1 MMLHAIMNK
10 ILVLCLLTFLPAL
23 LFGKVNVVVSILP
36 QKTFVKKIAGDL
48 VDVTVMVAPGSSP
61 ATYEPKPSQM
71 KKITKAQIYFS
82 IGVPF
87 EKAWLPRF
95 KAQNPNML
103 LYDTSKGIKKLPMQ
117 EHHHNHHQHSSSTLD
132 PHIWLSPTLVKIQAK
147 NIADALKKID
157 PNHKTD
163 YENNFN
169 KFEQEIDE
177 LNRRLLK
184 ILKPCQGKAMMVFH
198 PSWGYFAKEYSL
210 EQIPIEVEGKELKS
224 KELVKIIHEAK
235 EEGVKIV
242 FVQPQFSKR
251 TAKVIA
257 TLIGAKIV
265 EADPVATNWAENL
278 IQIAKNI
285 CKANR

>member
-1 MMLHAIMNK
+1 MNRV
-10 ILVLCLLTFLPAL
+10 LVLCFLTFVPAL

-48 VDVTVMVAPGSSP
+48 VDVTVMVSPGASP
-61 ATYEPKPSQM
+61 AVYEPKPSQM

-157 PNHKTD
+157 PKHKTV
-163 YENNFN
+163 YENNLK

-177 LNRRLLK
+177 LDVRLVK

-198 PSWGYFAKEYSL
+198 PSWGYFAKDYGL
-210 EQIPIEVEGKELKS
+210 EQIPIEVEGKEPKS
-224 KELVKIIHEAK
+224 KELVNIIHEAK

-257 TLIGAKIV
+257 DSIGAKIV

>member
-1 MMLHAIMNK
+1 MSR
-10 ILVLCLLTFLPAL
+10 ILILCFLTFFPVL
-23 LFGKVNVVVSILP
+23 LFGKVDVVVSILP
-36 QKTFVKKIAGDL
+36 QKTFVEKVAGDL
-48 VDVTVMVAPGSSP
+48 VDVTVMVAPGASP
-61 ATYEPKPSQM
+61 AVYEPKPSQM

-95 KAQNPNML
+95 KAQNPSML
-103 LYDTSKGIKKLPMQ
+103 LFDTAKGIKKLSMQ
-117 EHHHNHHQHSSSTLD
+117 EHHHNHHHHSSSTLD
-132 PHIWLSPTLVKIQAK
+132 PHIWLSPSLVKIQAK

-157 PNHKTD
+157 PNHKTV
-163 YENNFN
+163 YENNLN

-177 LNRRLLK
+177 LNRRLFK

-198 PSWGYFAKEYSL
+198 PSWGYFAKEYGL
-210 EQIPIEVEGKELKS
+210 EQIPIEVEGKEPKS

-235 EEGVKIV
+235 EEGVKTV

-257 TLIGAKIV
+257 DSIGAEIV
-265 EADPVATNWAENL
+265 EADPVAPNWAENL

-285 CKANR
+285 CKADR

>member
-1 MMLHAIMNK
+1 MNR
-10 ILVLCLLTFLPAL
+10 ILLLCLLTFLPAL
-23 LFGKVNVVVSILP
+23 LFGKVDVVVSILP

-48 VDVTVMVAPGSSP
+48 VDVTVMVAPGASP
-61 ATYEPKPSQM
+61 AVYEPKPSQM

-87 EKAWLPRF
+87 EKAWLSRF

-117 EHHHNHHQHSSSTLD
+117 EHHHSHHHHSSSILD

-157 PNHKTD
+157 PKHKTV
-163 YENNFN
+163 YENNLN
-169 KFEQEIDE
+169 KFEQEINE
-177 LNRRLLK
+177 LNRRLSK

-198 PSWGYFAKEYSL
+198 PSWGYFAKEYGL
-210 EQIPIEVEGKELKS
+210 KQIPVEVEGKEPKS

-235 EEGVKIV
+235 EEGVKTV

-257 TLIGAKIV
+257 TSIGAKIV
-265 EADPVATNWAENL
+265 EADPVAPNWAENL

>member
-1 MMLHAIMNK
+1 MNR

-23 LFGKVNVVVSILP
+23 LFGKVDVVVSILP

-103 LYDTSKGIKKLPMQ
+103 LYDTAKGIKKLPMQ
-117 EHHHNHHQHSSSTLD
+117 EHNHSHHHHSSSTLD
-132 PHIWLSPTLVKIQAK
+132 PHVWLSPTLVKIQAK

-157 PNHKTD
+157 PKHKTV
-163 YENNFN
+163 YENNLN

-177 LNRRLLK
+177 LDGKLLK

-198 PSWGYFAKEYSL
+198 PSWGYFAKEYGL
-210 EQIPIEVEGKELKS
+210 EQIPVEVEGKEPKS
-224 KELVKIIHEAK
+224 KELVNIIHEAK
-235 EEGVKIV
+235 EEGVKTV

-257 TLIGAKIV
+257 DSIGANIV
-265 EADPVATNWAENL
+265 EADPVAPNWAENL

>member
-1 MMLHAIMNK
+1 MNRV
-10 ILVLCLLTFLPAL
+10 LVLCFLTFLPAL
-23 LFGKVNVVVSILP
+23 LFAKVDVVVSILP
-36 QKTFVKKIAGDL
+36 QKTFVEKVAGDL
-48 VDVTVMVAPGSSP
+48 VDVTVMVVPGASP
-61 ATYEPKPSQM
+61 AVYEPKPSQM

-95 KAQNPNML
+95 KAQNPSIKII
-103 LYDTSKGIKKLPMQ
+103 DTAKGVKKLPMQ
-117 EHHHNHHQHSSSTLD
+117 KHHHEANAHLSSSLD
-132 PHIWLSPTLVKIQAK
+132 PHIWLSPSLVKIQAK

-157 PNHKTD
+157 PKHKTV
-163 YENNFN
+163 YENNLN

-184 ILKPCQGKAMMVFH
+184 ILKSCQGKAMMVFH
-198 PSWGYFAKEYSL
+198 PSWGYFAKEYGL
-210 EQIPIEVEGKELKS
+210 EQIPVEVEGKEPKS
-224 KELVKIIHEAK
+224 KELINIIHTAK
-235 EEGVKIV
+235 EEGVKTV

-257 TLIGAKIV
+257 TSISANIV
-265 EADPVATNWAENL
+265 EADPVAPNWAENL

>member
-1 MMLHAIMNK
+1 MNR
-10 ILVLCLLTFLPAL
+10 ILLLCLLTFLPVL
-23 LFGKVNVVVSILP
+23 LFGKVDVVVSILP

-48 VDVTVMVAPGSSP
+48 VDVTVMVAPGASP
-61 ATYEPKPSQM
+61 AVYEPKPSQM

-87 EKAWLPRF
+87 EKAWLSRF

-117 EHHHNHHQHSSSTLD
+117 EHHHGHHYHSSSILD

-157 PNHKTD
+157 PKHKTV
-163 YENNFN
+163 YENNLN
-169 KFEQEIDE
+169 KFKKEIDE
-177 LNRRLLK
+177 LNRRLSK

-198 PSWGYFAKEYSL
+198 PSWGYFAKEYGL
-210 EQIPIEVEGKELKS
+210 KQIPVEVEGKEPKS

-235 EEGVKIV
+235 EEGVKTV

-257 TLIGAKIV
+257 TSIGAKIV
-265 EADPVATNWAENL
+265 EADPVAPNWAENL

>member
-1 MMLHAIMNK
+1 MNR
-10 ILVLCLLTFLPAL
+10 ILVLCLLTFLPSL
-23 LFGKVNVVVSILP
+23 LFSKVNVVVSILP

-48 VDVTVMVAPGSSP
+48 ADVTVMVSPGASP

-95 KAQNPNML
+95 KDQNQNIKII
-103 LYDTSKGIKKLPMQ
+103 DTAEGIKKLPMQ
-117 EHHHNHHQHSSSTLD
+117 EHHHEANNHSSSTLD
-132 PHIWLSPTLVKIQAK
+132 PHIWLSPSLVKIQAK

-157 PNHKTD
+157 PNHKTV
-163 YENNFN
+163 YENNLK

-184 ILKPCQGKAMMVFH
+184 ILKPCKGKAMMVFH
-198 PSWGYFAKEYSL
+198 PSWGYFAKDYGL
-210 EQIPIEVEGKELKS
+210 EQIPIEVEGKEPKS
-224 KELVKIIHEAK
+224 KELVNIIHEAK
-235 EEGVKIV
+235 EEGVKIL

-257 TLIGAKIV
+257 TSIGAKIV
-265 EADPVATNWAENL
+265 EADPVALNWAENL

>member
-1 MMLHAIMNK
+1 MNR
-10 ILVLCLLTFLPAL
+10 ILLLCLLTFLPTL
-23 LFGKVNVVVSILP
+23 LFGKVDVVVSILP

-48 VDVTVMVAPGSSP
+48 VDVTVMVAPGASP
-61 ATYEPKPSQM
+61 AVYEPKPSQM

-87 EKAWLPRF
+87 EKAWLSRF

-117 EHHHNHHQHSSSTLD
+117 EHHHSHHHHSSSILD

-157 PNHKTD
+157 PKHKTV
-163 YENNFN
+163 YENNLN
-169 KFEQEIDE
+169 KFEQEINE
-177 LNRRLLK
+177 LNRRLSK

-198 PSWGYFAKEYSL
+198 PSWGYFAKEYGL
-210 EQIPIEVEGKELKS
+210 KQIPVEVEGKEPKS

-235 EEGVKIV
+235 EEGVKTV

-257 TLIGAKIV
+257 TSIGAKIV
-265 EADPVATNWAENL
+265 EADPVAPNWAENL

>member
-1 MMLHAIMNK
+1 MNR
-10 ILVLCLLTFLPAL
+10 ILLLCLLTFLPTL
-23 LFGKVNVVVSILP
+23 LFGKVDVVVSILP

-48 VDVTVMVAPGSSP
+48 VDVTVMVAPGASP
-61 ATYEPKPSQM
+61 AVYEPKPSQM

-87 EKAWLPRF
+87 EKAWLSRF

-117 EHHHNHHQHSSSTLD
+117 EHHHGHHHHSSSILD

-157 PNHKTD
+157 PKHKTV
-163 YENNFN
+163 YENNLNRF
-169 KFEQEIDE
+169 KKEIDE
-177 LNRRLLK
+177 LNRRLSK

-198 PSWGYFAKEYSL
+198 PSWGYFAKEYGL
-210 EQIPIEVEGKELKS
+210 KQIPVEVEGKEPKS

-235 EEGVKIV
+235 EEGVKTV

-257 TLIGAKIV
+257 TSIGAKIV
-265 EADPVATNWAENL
+265 EADPVAPNWAENL

>member
-1 MMLHAIMNK
+1 MNR
-10 ILVLCLLTFLPAL
+10 ILVLCLLTFLPSL
-23 LFGKVNVVVSILP
+23 LFSKVNIVVSILP

-48 VDVTVMVAPGSSP
+48 ADVTVMVSPGSSP

-95 KAQNPNML
+95 KDQNQNINII
-103 LYDTSKGIKKLPMQ
+103 DAAEGIKKLPMQ

-132 PHIWLSPTLVKIQAK
+132 PHIWLSPSLVKIQAR

-157 PNHKTD
+157 PNHKTV
-163 YENNFN
+163 YENNLN

-177 LNRRLLK
+177 LNRRLVK

-198 PSWGYFAKEYSL
+198 PSWGYFAKEYGL
-210 EQIPIEVEGKELKS
+210 EQIPIEVEGKEPKS
-224 KELVKIIHEAK
+224 KELVNIIHEAK
-235 EEGVKIV
+235 EDGVKIL

-257 TLIGAKIV
+257 TSIGAKIV
-265 EADPVATNWAENL
+265 EADPVAPNWAENL

>member
-1 MMLHAIMNK
+1 MNR
-10 ILVLCLLTFLPAL
+10 ILLLCLLTFLPTL
-23 LFGKVNVVVSILP
+23 LFGKVDVVVSILP

-48 VDVTVMVAPGSSP
+48 VDVTVMVAPGASP
-61 ATYEPKPSQM
+61 AVYEPKPSQM

-87 EKAWLPRF
+87 EKAWLSRF

-117 EHHHNHHQHSSSTLD
+117 EHHHGHHHHSSSILD

-157 PNHKTD
+157 PKHKTV
-163 YENNFN
+163 YENNLNRF
-169 KFEQEIDE
+169 KKEIDE
-177 LNRRLLK
+177 LNRRLSK

-198 PSWGYFAKEYSL
+198 PSWGYFAKEYGL
-210 EQIPIEVEGKELKS
+210 KQIPVEVEGKEPKS

-235 EEGVKIV
+235 EEGVKTV

-251 TAKVIA
+251 TVKVIA
-257 TLIGAKIV
+257 TSIGAKIV
-265 EADPVATNWAENL
+265 EADPVAPNWAENL

>member
-1 MMLHAIMNK
+1 MNR
-10 ILVLCLLTFLPAL
+10 ILVLCLLTFLPSL
-23 LFGKVNVVVSILP
+23 LFSKVNVVVSILP

-48 VDVTVMVAPGSSP
+48 ADVTVMVSPGASP

-95 KAQNPNML
+95 KDQNQNINII
-103 LYDTSKGIKKLPMQ
+103 DTAEGIKKLPMQ
-117 EHHHNHHQHSSSTLD
+117 EHHHEANNHSSSTLD
-132 PHIWLSPTLVKIQAK
+132 PHIWLSPSLVKIQAK

-157 PNHKTD
+157 PNHKTV
-163 YENNFN
+163 YENNLN
-169 KFEQEIDE
+169 KFAQEIDE

-184 ILKPCQGKAMMVFH
+184 ILKPCKGKAMMVFH
-198 PSWGYFAKEYSL
+198 PSWGYFAKDYGL
-210 EQIPIEVEGKELKS
+210 EQIPIEVEGKEPKS
-224 KELVKIIHEAK
+224 KELVNIIHEAK
-235 EEGVKIV
+235 EEGVKIL

-257 TLIGAKIV
+257 TSIGAKII
-265 EADPVATNWAENL
+265 EADPVALNWAENL

>member
-1 MMLHAIMNK
+1 MNR
-10 ILVLCLLTFLPAL
+10 ILLLCLLTFLPAL
-23 LFGKVNVVVSILP
+23 LFGKVDVVVSILP

-48 VDVTVMVAPGSSP
+48 VDVTVMVAPGASP
-61 ATYEPKPSQM
+61 AVYEPKPSQM

-87 EKAWLPRF
+87 EKAWLSRF

-117 EHHHNHHQHSSSTLD
+117 EHHHGHHHHSSSILD

-157 PNHKTD
+157 PKHKTV
-163 YENNFN
+163 YENNLN
-169 KFEQEIDE
+169 KFEQEINE
-177 LNRRLLK
+177 LNRRLSK

-198 PSWGYFAKEYSL
+198 PSWGYFAKEYGL
-210 EQIPIEVEGKELKS
+210 KQIPVEVEGKEPKS

-235 EEGVKIV
+235 EEGVKTV

-257 TLIGAKIV
+257 TSIGANIV
-265 EADPVATNWAENL
+265 EADPVAPNWAENL